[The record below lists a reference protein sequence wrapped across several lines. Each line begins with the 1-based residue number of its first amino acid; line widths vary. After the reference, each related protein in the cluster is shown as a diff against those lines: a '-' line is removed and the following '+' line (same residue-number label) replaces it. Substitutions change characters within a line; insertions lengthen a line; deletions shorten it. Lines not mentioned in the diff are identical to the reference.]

1 MDKELFRKT
10 EGKLYR
16 YYQSKKKIRELNNE
30 ISNLEYHR
38 GKSRV

>member
-16 YYQSKKKIRELNNE
+16 YYESKKKNIGIGLLIQCFQDLKKVER
-30 ISNLEYHR
+30 
-38 GKSRV
+38 

>member
-16 YYQSKKKIRELNNE
+16 YYESKKHLFGLNEKIVRL
-30 ISNLEYHR
+30 
-38 GKSRV
+38 